1 VLKQNKLVFDLTHN
15 KYKISILDDYKGK
28 KGFLKATKVSIQSYD
43 LEEYVIITAL
53 TSAYKILNEEVAT
66 KLLSLEATLNTKINI
81 DTNDT
86 EKLEYEYIKQK
97 DIVLKENEATNQTH
111 FINQSTKLHKWAEDK
126 LASIEKE
133 LKDTK
138 AKIKELNRQ
147 SIATENITEQTDIQ
161 LQIKSQEKKRRR
173 IQREIFDIEEEIEE
187 QRDELIEDLK
197 KAKEQT
203 ITIDELFT
211 IQWEVV

>member
-1 VLKQNKLVFDLTHN
+1 
-15 KYKISILDDYKGK
+15 
-28 KGFLKATKVSIQSYD
+28 
-43 LEEYVIITAL
+43 
-53 TSAYKILNEEVAT
+53 
-66 KLLSLEATLNTKINI
+66 LLSLEATLNTKINI

-211 IQWEVV
+211 IQREVV

>member
-1 VLKQNKLVFDLTHN
+1 MTT
-15 KYKISILDDYKGK
+15 IRAK